1 MKPYY
6 DDGNGIVIYNSDCR
20 LILPHLE
27 PVDLV
32 LTDPPYGTG
41 ERLRVDG
48 EFVATKHSWDE
59 WSSDWLDLIEF
70 SAAVIFVPPDRLCGL
85 LTKPY
90 QRTRLMAWVSENPVC
105 RNGVS
110 PRYGIQPI
118 VALGKSFSNTY
129 ALDWMKHHNNIQTE
143 HPHEKP
149 LAVMQWLATA
159 IKDHGTILDPFMGS
173 GTTLRAAKDLG
184 RKCIGIEIS
193 REYCDIAIRR
203 LQQEVLPL

>member
-1 MKPYY
+1 MSLPKPYY

-32 LTDPPYGTG
+32 LTDPPYG
-41 ERLRVDG
+41 VD
-48 EFVATKHSWDE
+48 AAAWDG
-59 WSSDWLDLIEF
+59 
-70 SAAVIFVPPDRLCGL
+70 FVPYELLDKFLNHKTVIWFGAAPKLWESADSFRPRPDRVMIWGPRFSLSRTMANGMAYRWHPIYCWNIPKKHDGPTWDIIDDATECGNWWDHHC
-85 LTKPY
+85 TKPL
-90 QRTRLMAWVSENPVC
+90 TLM
-105 RNGVS
+105 R
-110 PRYGIQPI
+110 
-118 VALGKSFSNTY
+118 K
-129 ALDWMKHHNNIQTE
+129 
-143 HPHEKP
+143 
-149 LAVMQWLATA
+149 LAGFCPAGQ
-159 IKDHGTILDPFMGS
+159 TILDPFMGS